1 MTDERELNEEL
12 SDKLLRGFFFESNRA
27 IGKTVLLPQALPLA
41 VHLAMRD
48 ESAET
53 FLGYYCRSVDVVLS
67 DYLFG
72 MSGCGEFPY
81 SARLH
86 EELVELKK
94 KTGLVDTA
102 LIFSTMDG
110 QFHFQEDAFPG
121 KGKHL
126 RDSTGRF
133 LDARL

>member
-1 MTDERELNEEL
+1 MIDERELNEEL
-12 SDKLLRGFFFESNRA
+12 SDKLLRGFFNEPSRA
-27 IGKTVLLPQALPLA
+27 IGKTILLPHVLPLA
-41 VHLAMRD
+41 VHLAIRD
-48 ESAET
+48 ESAQS
-53 FLGYYCRSVDVVLS
+53 FLSYYCKNVDAVLS

-86 EELVELKK
+86 DELVELKK